1 MKQTTPATPDESDP
15 RRMSVESVCWMLDV
29 ERSGGRNVIGLFLGF
44 AGATVN
50 EHVTSTG
57 TRWHTQA
64 YPGLSIHWLSGDSGV
79 QEMGPS

>member
-1 MKQTTPATPDESDP
+1 MRSVFICNVKRVEWLRMKQTTPATPDESDP

-50 EHVTSTG
+50 EHVTSLERAG
-57 TRWHTQA
+57 TLRLTQA
-64 YPGLSIHWLSGDSGV
+64 
-79 QEMGPS
+79 